1 MAKNLTLDIGNSSA
15 KAMLW
20 IDGAPAGEPLWGSL
34 TAYDIDHLCLQAG
47 GKVDCAAV
55 CTVADSG
62 QELIEAARCAA
73 SKMIAVSAA
82 TPSPIDLAAYATAAT
97 LGADRIAAMAGA
109 VSLHPGCEL
118 LVVDCGTAITY
129 DRVDTA
135 GRFLGGNIAPGLGMR
150 LRALHAFTARL
161 PLVETDPDAPL
172 WGQSTA
178 QAMQA
183 GAMRG
188 AMAEVLYYYRQC
200 PAGTRLVLTGGRAS
214 DICHDL
220 TNLPLDIDPLLVLRG
235 LNHII
240 EYNEANLN
248 K

>member
-20 IDGAPAGEPLWGSL
+20 IDGAPAGEPIWGAL
-34 TAYDIDHLCLQAG
+34 AAFDIDHLCLLAG

-55 CTVADSG
+55 CSVSNDCAGLIDAAAQRADK
-62 QELIEAARCAA
+62 LLMVNA
-73 SKMIAVSAA
+73 S
-82 TPSPIDLAAYATAAT
+82 TPSPVDISAYSTAST

-109 VSLHPGCEL
+109 MALHPGCDM

-129 DRVDTA
+129 DRIDA
-135 GRFLGGNIAPGLGMR
+135 SGRFLGGNISPGLGMR

-161 PLVETDPDAPL
+161 PEVETDPAAPL
-172 WGQSTA
+172 WGMTTA

-183 GAMRG
+183 GALRG
-188 AMAEVLYYYRQC
+188 AMAEVLYYHSQC
-200 PAGTRLVLTGGRAS
+200 PAGTRLVLTGGRAP
-214 DICHDL
+214 DICQDL

-240 EYNEANLN
+240 DYNEG
-248 K
+248 

>member
-1 MAKNLTLDIGNSSA
+1 MAKNLTIDIGNSSA

-34 TAYDIDHLCLQAG
+34 AAFDIDHLCLQAG

-55 CTVADSG
+55 CSVSADCTG
-62 QELIEAARCAA
+62 LVDAARNLARKLLLVNA
-73 SKMIAVSAA
+73 S
-82 TPSPIDLAAYATAAT
+82 TPLPIDLGAYSTPAT

-109 VSLHPGCEL
+109 AALHPGCDL

-129 DRVDTA
+129 DRVSPS
-135 GRFLGGNIAPGLGMR
+135 GQFLGGNIAPGLGMR

-161 PLVETDPDAPL
+161 PEVETNPDAPL
-172 WGQSTA
+172 WGLSTA

-188 AMAEVLYYYRQC
+188 AMAEVLYYYNQC
-200 PAGTRLVLTGGRAS
+200 PAGTRLVLTGGRAA
-214 DICHDL
+214 DICQDL

-240 EYNEANLN
+240 DYNEAKL

>member
-1 MAKNLTLDIGNSSA
+1 MAKNLTIDIGNSSS

-20 IDGAPAGEPLWGSL
+20 IDGVPAGEPIWGAL
-34 TAYDIDHLCLQAG
+34 EAFDIDHLYLQVG

-55 CTVADSG
+55 C
-62 QELIEAARCAA
+62 
-73 SKMIAVSAA
+73 AVSADCSGLVDA
-82 TPSPIDLAAYATAAT
+82 ASRLADKLLLVNASTPSPIDLSAYATPAT

-109 VSLHPGCEL
+109 AALHPGCDL
-118 LVVDCGTAITY
+118 LVVDCGTAITF
-129 DRVDTA
+129 DRVDPA
-135 GRFLGGNIAPGLGMR
+135 GRFLGGNISPGLGMR

-161 PLVETDPDAPL
+161 PEVGTDPAAPL
-172 WGQSTA
+172 WGLSTP

-183 GAMRG
+183 GALRG
-188 AMAEVLYYYRQC
+188 AVAEVLYYFSLC
-200 PAGTRLVLTGGRAS
+200 PEGTRLALTGGRAA
-214 DICHDL
+214 DICQYL

-240 EYNEANLN
+240 DYNEGKL